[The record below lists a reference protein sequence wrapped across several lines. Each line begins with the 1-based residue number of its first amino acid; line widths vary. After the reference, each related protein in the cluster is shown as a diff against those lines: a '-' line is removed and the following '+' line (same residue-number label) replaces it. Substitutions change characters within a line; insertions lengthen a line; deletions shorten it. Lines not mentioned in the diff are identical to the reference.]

1 MIVVTV
7 LLSSVQ
13 SLQIMP
19 TKQAKRRKYRQ
30 QLYAEQCEHK
40 PDKTEGIRATWRKAS
55 KERYDTNLTFRKSK
69 IASSCATSKAKYE
82 ANPDAKKASSKAQ
95 YEANPDAKKASSK
108 AQYEANPDAKKASS
122 KAQYEAN
129 PDAKKASSKAQYEAN
144 PDAKKASSKAQYEA
158 NPDAKKASSKAQYEA
173 NPDAKKASSKAQ
185 YEANPDAKKAIS
197 KAQYEANPDAKKAK
211 SKASSKA
218 QYQANPDAKK
228 AKSKASSKAQY
239 QANPDAKKAKSK
251 ASSKA
256 QYQANPE
263 SKKKQSRKAYL
274 NAINRARKL
283 VSGRTYY
290 SKTKHVLSAYRKAR
304 YVLSEPKA
312 DVKNTYVYALKT
324 KLIGN
329 RKHAV
334 KLMEAFKKKYQSTAK
349 RLTRTGLTIAVCRI
363 AAKRVLNRTLQKR
376 KQCAGEL
383 LSAVRAINNLVIPKD
398 FGPRCHTA
406 SSEPYFYDAAY
417 TCIKQRSVIP
427 VDEQG
432 KCFVADEIEHDKQ
445 TGCLRK
451 WKCTAECKLPTDD
464 EVASIQKAKDV
475 FKLPMPEL
483 RHELE
488 NIDSGCENGH
498 YVTPCSADP
507 VMFPSNEDDPS
518 QRLMGH
524 PLTCASGNCESLLRI
539 VRAASTHY
547 PLLRRFHRLMYV
559 VRQQHWAVHKI
570 DASLCAADFNQLM
583 ELAAIRDFD
592 DLFSEEVNAC
602 SEYDDVV
609 PDCSVPGLP
618 GIETQ
623 LQIKHAK
630 LITELEKKV
639 NDDPEHPC
647 CSCERLFLKKRV
659 THFKLDDKKF
669 NSRVWAQLKQHI
681 LHRNPSA
688 KNDVMYV
695 CQYCRP
701 LLNKNKLPCRCI
713 LNGLETEP
721 VPPELSNLDPL
732 SKQLIQRA
740 KAFQTVVRLGTYTAK
755 VPSYNSLRACKGT
768 MFFLPLPLSKTVETL
783 DGIDIPNGS
792 TSSAEQ
798 TLPSPELY
806 IMVNGKVTKS
816 KVVWR
821 SIVDVSALRAA
832 LHTLKRVNVFY
843 RNVSDASVDEATKE
857 VIETVDS
864 TTSSMLVKAS
874 KEDVANFQKLTIR
887 SLNQK
892 HNTTSDIEQYK
903 LLHVNED
910 ALDSRQKFLDVLCF
924 PHLFPSGKFGEFH
937 SRQSKISSSEYAKS
951 RLLNVDPR
959 FRKDAQYVFFL
970 LWQKEMRELSAGIYN
985 VLKKTGQHSMPVDRF
1000 LDKVSKSDQ
1009 DVEGNL
1015 STMFASV
1022 RGSKQYWFL
1031 RNSELRCMVRE
1042 SGSPTLFLTFSCAE
1056 YDCPHITKYLR
1067 KVNNVQD
1074 SYPIGKLCAEDP
1086 ISVSRKFSQKFHD
1099 FFNTVIIK
1107 GKVLGMVSHY
1117 FFKKEYQARGA
1128 PHYHVVLWIQDAP
1141 VIQQDPEQEVLKWIQ
1156 ERITCRIPDEAT
1168 NPELHHL
1175 VTKYQMHK
1183 CSTYCKRRRKFK
1195 GAFITRCKFGFPR
1208 DESETA
1214 YLNDVDTCLKSRK
1227 KIYCLS
1233 RGPHEIRVND
1243 YNPLLLLLWRAN
1255 IDIQF
1260 IAESSLALAHYV
1272 TGYVTKAERSNMQD
1286 VWQEVSSNRSIY
1298 SRLWS
1303 FGIRSLRSRE
1313 CGLYEASDLLLGD
1326 HLCEKSDTV
1335 KWIDAALP
1343 HKRNRRLRNHK
1354 DLVKLRQTNPNS
1366 TDVFEDNLID
1376 NFYPERPTK
1385 LEDVCLYDYVRFYE
1399 RCGKDRRG
1407 RQMCHKLTKPC
1418 LPNHKLYDPEKEGH
1432 REDYFYALILLFTP
1446 FRDEGDLIGEAETA
1460 EEAFNR
1466 LLGDNSNLLAHHD
1479 KLQNILAANRSVAKI
1494 AEAREQEQKIDPHSD
1509 NDGDDGPGVSGEARD
1524 TMKDVQD
1531 LQGHLNHQFSLEERV
1546 SMLNCDQDRI
1556 FKHVT
1561 EHLTHQQ
1568 QHETGTCKCSALKP
1582 LQMFISGVGGTGK
1595 SFLIQTIQ
1603 AKVAEIWK
1611 EQTSGVTCVV
1621 AAPTGIAAFNIGGV
1635 TVHRLFQLP
1644 IEHEGKTAE
1653 YWSLP
1658 KGSQKMLRTTLR
1670 DLKLVIVDEVS
1681 MLSSLNLAY
1690 MHLRLDEVFSGN
1702 DWFGSRNILF
1712 VGDLLQLPPVNG
1724 APVFEKL
1731 HAKAILTR
1739 LGCMTSVNIWKETVV
1754 YDELTVNERQK
1765 EDAHYSELLNEVR
1778 RGVLTDET
1786 KATLQTRLIHT
1797 SVVDKFEELQSQ
1809 GHSPVCLFPTR
1820 KACSEFNCEML
1831 CRLSAETVEIPCID
1845 DVDETAGPRKWNQ
1858 KAAEQLEKLNQ
1869 DCNMTAGLEAVLR
1882 VAIGARVMLRRNIDT
1897 AHGLVNGAIGT
1908 VTSISAQYV
1917 TIKFDHNGQT
1927 SKIAKVKSKF
1937 QVMKRFY
1944 VFRKQFPLILAYAV
1958 TIHKCQGLSLNCA
1971 IIDLSEQVFSP
1982 GMAYVALSRVR
1993 SLSGLHLIA
2002 FDPNSVMISNKCLH
2016 EVNRLRQLYT
2026 KHLPLYDVPCVLE
2039 PRKGTK
2045 RKLSAAAHS
2054 DQPNPPQ
2061 KECKTL
2067 PPQRVPTKRKRADS
2081 SQPKTPPPKKSKL
2094 DHPLPTFA
2102 SLPPNPPVTQLQEAI
2117 ATALGQTPLSL
2128 LHHIAS
2134 LPIAQLSWTV
2144 NQHKRSLDAVVNILN
2159 NMPTQFAESNPDL
2172 SQDTTATLQ
2181 CHPLLLE
2188 TFKPVV
2194 TNKDNN
2200 CLYNALSLVLTSS
2213 QELHASMRLLCV
2225 YALIKHRRDM
2235 LDALTHSYRQQSRS
2249 FILTTYTQ
2257 SIREAA
2263 TLGIW
2268 GHDLHLFAL
2277 SILFC
2282 RPILQYNTFYYNLSE
2297 SREME
2302 LILADTRDVH
2312 HLAQRFRDGDEGTRT
2327 HLLYCSTP
2335 IAHTLSQRGLNA
2347 LRYPPLTI
2355 YHINQFHWVAMLPRT
2370 QSVLPQI
2377 PVPTVRLLHYDYA
2390 S

>member
-1 MIVVTV
+1 
-7 LLSSVQ
+7 
-13 SLQIMP
+13 MP
-19 TKQAKRRKYRQ
+19 SKRVKRRKYQ
-30 QLYAEQCEHK
+30 QKLYVVKKDK
-40 PDKTEGIRATWRKAS
+40 PENTDGIRAAWRKAS
-55 KERYDTNLTFRKSK
+55 KKRYDTDLTFKQAK
-69 IASSCATSKAKYE
+69 IDNSCAASKMNYE
-82 ANPDAKKASSKAQ
+82 AKPDTK
-95 YEANPDAKKASSK
+95 
-108 AQYEANPDAKKASS
+108 
-122 KAQYEAN
+122 
-129 PDAKKASSKAQYEAN
+129 
-144 PDAKKASSKAQYEA
+144 
-158 NPDAKKASSKAQYEA
+158 
-173 NPDAKKASSKAQ
+173 
-185 YEANPDAKKAIS
+185 
-197 KAQYEANPDAKKAK
+197 
-211 SKASSKA
+211 KASSKA
-218 QYQANPDAKK
+218 QYQANPDPKK
-228 AKSKASSKAQY
+228 AKSKAKSKAQY
-239 QANPDAKKAKSK
+239 HANPDPKKAKSK
-251 ASSKA
+251 AR
-256 QYQANPE
+256 YQANPAP
-263 SKKKQSRKAYL
+263 KKARSRAQYQTNSEAKKIQSRKVYL
-274 NAINRARKL
+274 NTLKRATKQASCRA
-283 VSGRTYY
+283 YY
-290 SKTKHVLSAYRKAR
+290 SKTKHALSAYRKAR

-312 DVKNTYVYALKT
+312 NVVHTYVYALKA

-329 RKHAV
+329 RKQAV
-334 KLMEAFKKKYQSTAK
+334 KLIEVFKKKYQSTAK
-349 RLTRTGLTIAVCRI
+349 RMSRTELTIAVCRI
-363 AAKRVLNRTLQKR
+363 AAKRILNRILKKR
-376 KQCAGEL
+376 KQWAGEL
-383 LSAVRAINNLVIPKD
+383 LSAIRAINNLVIPKD

-417 TCIKQRSVIP
+417 TCIKQRSIIP

-464 EVASIQKAKDV
+464 EVASIQRAKDV
-475 FKLPMPEL
+475 FKLPMQEL

-498 YVTPCSADP
+498 YVMPCSADP
-507 VMFPSNEDDPS
+507 EVFPSDEDDPS
-518 QRLMGH
+518 RQLMGH
-524 PLTCASGNCESLLRI
+524 PLTCASGHCKSLLRI

-547 PLLRRFHRLMYV
+547 PLLRRFHRLIYLA
-559 VRQQHWAVHKI
+559 RQHDRDVHKI
-570 DASLCAADFNQLM
+570 DASLCAADFKQLM
-583 ELAAIRDFD
+583 ELAAIKDLD
-592 DLFSEEVNAC
+592 DLFSEEV

-639 NDDPEHPC
+639 SDDPQHAC
-647 CSCERLFLKKRV
+647 CSCERLFLRRSVTQFKR
-659 THFKLDDKKF
+659 DDKKF
-669 NSRVWAQLKQHI
+669 SSRMWAQLKQHI

-688 KNDVMYV
+688 ESDVMYV
-695 CQYCRP
+695 CAYCRP

-721 VPPELSNLDPL
+721 VPPELSNLDAL

-783 DGIDIPNGS
+783 DGIDIPKGS
-792 TSSAEQ
+792 TTSASQAEQ

-821 SIVDVSALRAA
+821 SIVDVNALRAA
-832 LHTLKRVNVFY
+832 LHTLKRVNIFY

-864 TTSSMLVKAS
+864 TTSSMLVKAT
-874 KEDVANFQKLTIR
+874 KEDVASFQKLTIR
-887 SLNQK
+887 SLNQM

-910 ALDSRQKFLDVLCF
+910 TLDSRQKFLDVLCF
-924 PHLFPSGKFGEFH
+924 PHLFPSGRFGEFH

-985 VLKKTGQHSMPVDRF
+985 LLKKTQQHSMPVDRF

-1031 RNSELRCMVRE
+1031 RSSELRCMVRE

-1074 SYPIGKLCAEDP
+1074 SYPIGRLCAEDP

-1107 GKVLGMVSHY
+1107 GKVLGTVSHHY
-1117 FFKKEYQARGA
+1117 FKKEYQARGA

-1168 NPELHHL
+1168 NPELHRL

-1183 CSTYCKRRRKFK
+1183 CSAYCKRRRKFK
-1195 GAFITRCKFGFPR
+1195 GAFVTRCKFGFPR

-1214 YLNDVDTCLKSRK
+1214 SLNDVDTCLKSRK
-1227 KIYCLS
+1227 KIYCLP

-1286 VWQEVSSNRSIY
+1286 MWQEVSSNRSIY

-1343 HKRNRRLRNHK
+1343 HKRKRRLRSHK
-1354 DLVKLRQTNPNS
+1354 DLVKLRETNPNS

-1376 NFYPERPTK
+1376 TFYPERPTQ
-1385 LEDVCLYDYVRFYE
+1385 LEDLCLYDYVRYYE

-1407 RQMCHKLTKPC
+1407 RQICRKLTKPC
-1418 LPNHKLYDPEKEGH
+1418 LPNHKLYDPEKEGQ

-1446 FRDEGDLIGEAETA
+1446 FRDEDDLIGEAGTA
-1460 EEAFNR
+1460 EAAFNL

-1479 KLQNILAANRSVAKI
+1479 KLQNILAANSNVTKI
-1494 AEAREQEQKIDPHSD
+1494 AEAREQEQKIDPH
-1509 NDGDDGPGVSGEARD
+1509 GDDDNGPEVTGEARD
-1524 TMKDVQD
+1524 TMKDVED
-1531 LQGHLNHQFSLEERV
+1531 LQGHLTHQFSLEERV

-1556 FKHVT
+1556 FNRVT

-1568 QHETGTCKCSALKP
+1568 QHEMGTCECSALKP

-1611 EQTSGVTCVV
+1611 DQTSRVTCVV

-1644 IEHEGKTAE
+1644 IEHEGKTAQ

-1670 DLKLVIVDEVS
+1670 DLKLVIIDEVS

-1702 DWFGSRNILF
+1702 DWFGSMNVLF

-1724 APVFEKL
+1724 APVFEQL
-1731 HAKAILTR
+1731 HTKAILTR
-1739 LGCMTSVNIWKETVV
+1739 LGCMSSVNIWKETVV

-1765 EDAHYSELLNEVR
+1765 EDAHYSELLNEIR
-1778 RGVLTDET
+1778 LGVLTDDA
-1786 KATLQTRLIHT
+1786 KATLQERLIHT

-1809 GHSPVCLFPTR
+1809 GRSPVCLFPTR
-1820 KACSEFNCEML
+1820 KACRKFNCEML
-1831 CRLSAETVEIPCID
+1831 SRLSAETIEIPCVD

-1882 VAIGARVMLRRNIDT
+1882 IAIGARVMLRRNIDT

-1927 SKIAKVKSKF
+1927 TKIAKVKSKF
-1937 QVMKRFY
+1937 QVMKTFY

-1958 TIHKCQGLSLNCA
+1958 TIHKCQGLSLDCA
-1971 IIDLSEQVFSP
+1971 IIDLSEEVFSP

-2002 FDPNSVMISNKCLH
+2002 FDPESVTVSNKCLH

-2026 KHLPLYDVPCVLE
+2026 KHLPLYDVPRVLE

-2045 RKLSAAAHS
+2045 RKLLGAAHP
-2054 DQPNPPQ
+2054 DEPEP
-2061 KECKTL
+2061 KKGRKTF
-2067 PPQRVPTKRKRADS
+2067 PSPRVPVKRKRADLS
-2081 SQPKTPPPKKSKL
+2081 KSKPLPPKKPKL
-2094 DHPLPTFA
+2094 EKPLPTLA
-2102 SLPPNPPVTQLQEAI
+2102 SLPPNPHVEQLQEAI
-2117 ATALGQTPLSL
+2117 ATALGQTPLTL
-2128 LHHIAS
+2128 LRHISS
-2134 LPIAQLSWTV
+2134 LPIAQVAWIVT
-2144 NQHKRSLDAVVNILN
+2144 QHAHSLDAIVNILN
-2159 NMPTQFAESNPDL
+2159 NMPVQYAESNPGL
-2172 SQDTTATLQ
+2172 SQDSTATQQ

-2188 TFKPVV
+2188 TFKPVAIH
-2194 TNKDNN
+2194 KDNN

-2213 QELHASMRLLCV
+2213 QELHALMRLLCV
-2225 YALIKHRRDM
+2225 HALIKHKRDM
-2235 LDALTHSYRQQSRS
+2235 LEGLTHSYRMQSRS
-2249 FILTTYTQ
+2249 GILTMYTQ
-2257 SIREAA
+2257 AIREAA

-2297 SREME
+2297 STETE
-2302 LILADTRDVH
+2302 LTLADTRDVH
-2312 HLAQRFRDGDEGTRT
+2312 HLAQRFHDGDEGTLT

-2335 IAHTLSQRGLNA
+2335 IAHTLRRSGLNA
-2347 LRYPPLTI
+2347 LLPPLTI
-2355 YHINQFHWVAMLPRT
+2355 YHIDQFHWVAMLPRSP
-2370 QSVLPQI
+2370 SVLPQI
-2377 PVPTVRLLHYDYA
+2377 PIPTVRLLHYD
-2390 S
+2390 